1 MLTTKPEHSVVT
13 RNAMT
18 HKSIV
23 IHTQTNMLTEN
34 CYFLT
39 AYNTMSTT
47 ATSNLAM
54 AMIIDHV
61 KAQYIQIPQ

>member
-1 MLTTKPEHSVVT
+1 
-13 RNAMT
+13 MT

-61 KAQYIQIPQ
+61 KAQYIRIPQ